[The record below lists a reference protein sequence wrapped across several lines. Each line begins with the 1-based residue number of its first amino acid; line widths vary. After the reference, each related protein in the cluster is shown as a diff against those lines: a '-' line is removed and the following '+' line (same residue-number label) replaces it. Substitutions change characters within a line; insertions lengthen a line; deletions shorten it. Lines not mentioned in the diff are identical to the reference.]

1 MLSAILIIVLAALIL
16 FADLLL
22 PSAADYGAFLLVPLL
37 LATYC
42 GGWKFGVPLG
52 WVMVGFEQYIRFVQV
67 PDVNAGLT
75 MVINFFIWGIVASLI
90 VALTASA
97 LEARELRE
105 SYVRL
110 RTLQQTMVTVNDIVR
125 NRLHVLL
132 ALCDILDEGRTPTPR
147 HISRARGVIEEIVH
161 MLDRLGRLEVV
172 TVTEVAAGVEAVDID
187 AGGEGFEDR
196 PA

>member
-1 MLSAILIIVLAALIL
+1 
-16 FADLLL
+16 
-22 PSAADYGAFLLVPLL
+22 
-37 LATYC
+37 
-42 GGWKFGVPLG
+42 
-52 WVMVGFEQYIRFVQV
+52 
-67 PDVNAGLT
+67 
-75 MVINFFIWGIVASLI
+75 
-90 VALTASA
+90 
-97 LEARELRE
+97 
-105 SYVRL
+105 
-110 RTLQQTMVTVNDIVR
+110 
-125 NRLHVLL
+125 VLL